1 MIWCFW
7 RSECTACLQTQA
19 LGLAHSGCAV
29 AQQQVLDSHTSASS
43 LLPYR
48 LIRIPEKY
56 QEASIPV
63 CFTESSLSKEP
74 WWCSS
79 SGRVWREQSPGHHGA
94 GSPRTQLWVW
104 DAASPSC
111 PAFGNPLSPTSSHLL
126 VCWGVWRLDSKSF
139 RVGACNVPQTNCGK
153 PYFPVAGHQIVS
165 LWLKH
170 SQSIWSWFHVGF
182 FDATEFGNLVLILQ
196 QRHIQYFL

>member
-74 WWCSS
+74 WCCSS
-79 SGRVWREQSPGHHGA
+79 SGRVWREQSPGAPWCRLTPYPAVGL
-94 GSPRTQLWVW
+94 GS
-104 DAASPSC
+104 
-111 PAFGNPLSPTSSHLL
+111 
-126 VCWGVWRLDSKSF
+126 SF
-139 RVGACNVPQTNCGK
+139 PILPCFWK
-153 PYFPVAGHQIVS
+153 PP
-165 LWLKH
+165 
-170 SQSIWSWFHVGF
+170 
-182 FDATEFGNLVLILQ
+182 EP
-196 QRHIQYFL
+196 HIQPFISVLRSLKAG